1 MIMVNDMDG
10 KQLYKYILSC
20 PKLERIHILSS
31 DNVREKFLQPDNH
44 YSFVWL
50 VQDLDEELKDFINDS
65 YIEEIINSDRAIDKF
80 NAIMTSGN
88 KYASDV
94 LLNDRAIAFIIGD
107 SGLSDYL
114 YGLDYRLGRKIIDFD
129 LIHNTNH
136 FNFLGKFNPN
146 EQMKIFNSEYIIKLL
161 DYQMLPSS
169 FLANLDGRVVNKL
182 ISYDKFLR
190 IFLSLPIIGI
200 DNLIVNKNWIIP
212 KQLMDSDVLIDK
224 YVKLKSN
231 NYREYANHLLKNN
244 FEFYQIVE
252 KKRNK
257 YVDKKINN
265 CGEILEEYSN
275 YQEFTLEYMFQ
286 RFNYKVADE
295 MYQAKRN
302 GQYDIMY
309 EILKKQTKK
318 ELFEMIVENFF
329 KDIPY
334 NFLANLKAILD
345 YQKES
350 DLKLNINLDLYKDI
364 MNFNNMSIDS
374 IKSFFNKYKNLDNA
388 TRFYDDYSSVKKK
401 SYEKINDDL
410 FKPNQSSK
418 LYNEELSKKYGRDV
432 YYLDGDNFN
441 LCIHSTRYRESLES
455 LWMNNKKTVSLSI
468 IGNKNINYFNSGT
481 NDIIFGFNHLKVD
494 NIMHLSNT
502 DSYTSHEYGTDKIQK
517 IYSTDKLMNDTKGY
531 NEILYS
537 EKNLV
542 DFKPDFIVAFDF
554 ITDKQLEVANYFN
567 LPIVLINS
575 SKYLKNS
582 GLESLNENKYL
593 DAREAN
599 NIENYD
605 LQEFSSIKK

>member
-1 MIMVNDMDG
+1 MDG
-10 KQLYKYILSC
+10 RKLYKYILSC
-20 PKLERIHILSS
+20 SKENRIQMLTS
-31 DNVREKFLQPDNH
+31 DNVRDKFLEPYNH
-44 YSFVWL
+44 YPFVWL
-50 VQDLDEELKDFINDS
+50 VQNLGEELKDFINDS
-65 YIEEIINSDRAIDKF
+65 YIEKIINSDNGIYKF

-107 SGLSDYL
+107 SGLSTYL
-114 YGLDYRLGRKIIDFD
+114 YGLDYRVARKIIDFD
-129 LIHNTNH
+129 IAHNTNH
-136 FNFLGKFNPN
+136 FNLLSEFKPN
-146 EQMKIFNSEYIIKLL
+146 EQLKVFNSEYIIKLL
-161 DYQMLPSS
+161 DYQMLSSS
-169 FLANLDGRVVNKL
+169 FLANLDGQVVNKL
-182 ISYDKFLR
+182 ISYDKFLQL
-190 IFLSLPIIGI
+190 FSTLPINAI
-200 DNLIVNKNWIIP
+200 DNLVVNKNWVIP
-212 KQLMDSDVLIDK
+212 KQLMNNDNLINK
-224 YVKLKSN
+224 YVELKSN
-231 NYREYANHLLKNN
+231 NYRECANHLLKNN

-252 KKRNK
+252 SRRKK
-257 YVDKKINN
+257 YVDNRVN
-265 CGEILEEYSN
+265 SCGEILEEYRN
-275 YQEFTLEYMFQ
+275 YPDFTLEYMFQ
-286 RFNYKVADE
+286 WFNYKVADA

-345 YQKES
+345 YQKEMN
-350 DLKLNINLDLYKDI
+350 LKLDIDLYKDI

-388 TRFYDDYSSVKKK
+388 TKFYDDYSSVKKY

-418 LYNEELSKKYGRDV
+418 LYNLELSKKYGRDV
-432 YYLDGDNFN
+432 YYLDGDKFN
-441 LCIHSTRYRESLES
+441 LCIHSTYYREPLSN
-455 LWMNNKKTVSLSI
+455 LWMHHKKTMSLSI
-468 IGNKNINYFNSGT
+468 IGDKNIDYYNSGT
-481 NDIIFGFNHLKVD
+481 NDIIFGFNKLKVD

-502 DSYTSHEYGTDKIQK
+502 DSYTMNEYGTNKIQK
-517 IYSTDKLMNDTKGY
+517 IYSVDGLMENTIGY

-542 DFKPDFIVAFDF
+542 DFKPDFIVAFDV
-554 ITDKQLEVANYFN
+554 ISDKQMEVANYFN

-575 SKYLKNS
+575 SKYLKKS
-582 GLESLNENKYL
+582 GLENMSDNRYL
-593 DAREAN
+593 DARDAN

-605 LQEFSSIKK
+605 LLEQDNIVRR